1 MYTFLIIGKFL
12 RDRTIN
18 YKLRHILM
26 YKKLFVNQ
34 FNQPVKILKFFK
46 VFQPTNER
54 KEHDDKTFKYRY
66 NLHSLSPPALE
77 EYILKF
83 FLLFQVKEKNAS
95 ILEEARI
102 NEHAVKLSVPHERSV
117 WCYPV
122 QVRLF
127 LSFSMITIC
136 LD

>member
-1 MYTFLIIGKFL
+1 M
-12 RDRTIN
+12 
-18 YKLRHILM
+18 
-26 YKKLFVNQ
+26 
-34 FNQPVKILKFFK
+34 
-46 VFQPTNER
+46 
-54 KEHDDKTFKYRY
+54 KEHDDKFLCTGIIYIPMF
-66 NLHSLSPPALE
+66 PPSLE

>member
-1 MYTFLIIGKFL
+1 M
-12 RDRTIN
+12 
-18 YKLRHILM
+18 
-26 YKKLFVNQ
+26 
-34 FNQPVKILKFFK
+34 
-46 VFQPTNER
+46 
-54 KEHDDKTFKYRY
+54 KEHDDKYDCIIY
-66 NLHSLSPPALE
+66 IQCPLPPWKN
-77 EYILKF
+77 IF
-83 FLLFQVKEKNAS
+83 SSFLLFQVKEKNAS

-127 LSFSMITIC
+127 LSFSIITIC